1 MSINNKDLLK
11 FLREDAGRPASLKD
25 IGGRFGISKANRAPL
40 LKLLDDL
47 VATGEI
53 VRIKGGRYGVPSK
66 MNLVTGRLQAHPD
79 GFGFVLPDE
88 GGEDVFIRAK
98 GINDAMHG
106 DHVVARV
113 EGQKPGGKRDGSL
126 IRIIER
132 AHKTV
137 IGRYEKGKKF
147 GYVVAEEK
155 RILQDIYIPKS
166 EDMGA
171 SDGDVVLVEITS
183 YPMKNRNPEGLVI
196 QIVGRP
202 DDPEVEIQSII
213 IKHNISSIFPEEV
226 LAEAGSVP
234 DSVNDSDLEG
244 RVDLRGMMTVTIDG
258 ETARDFDDAVSVR
271 REKNGNVRLWVS
283 IADVSHYVKE
293 GSSLDKE
300 AYARSTSVY
309 FPDRCIPMLPERL
322 SNGICSLNPEVD
334 RLTMTAEMEFNKKG
348 ERVDQKFYSSVI
360 KSDFRL
366 TYTSVKKILVDG
378 DETLTKEYEAI
389 LPDLKTME
397 ELCDYLKGFRKE
409 RGCIDFDLPEAQIII
424 DIQGGIEAIVRS
436 ERNLAHMIVE
446 EFMLAANEAVAS
458 FLTRK
463 KIPLLYRIHEEP
475 DSEKLVNFREFIH
488 NFGYSLKGDSPAPKE
503 LQRILGEVSGK
514 PEERTINHVLLRSM
528 KQAVYSPKNIGHF
541 GLASDEYCHFT
552 SPIRRYPDL
561 MIHRAMKLAASKGKG
576 LGKVVE
582 KLAERLPVMGEETSS
597 RERKAMEAERDV
609 VDLKKT
615 QFMLDKV
622 GEDYSGFITGVT
634 SFGLFVELEGLFVEG
649 LVHVS
654 SLGDDYYIY
663 DEKGHSLT
671 GERLKRVFRM
681 GDELKVSVA
690 RVDIDKRQIDF
701 TLLD

>member
-1 MSINNKDLLK
+1 N
-11 FLREDAGRPASLKD
+11 GRASLLT
-25 IGGRFGISKANRAPL
+25 L
-40 LKLLDDL
+40 LNSM
-47 VATGEI
+47 VTSGEI

-66 MNLVTGRLQAHPD
+66 MNLVTGRLQMHPD

-88 GGEDVFIRAK
+88 GGEDVFVRPK
-98 GINDAMHG
+98 GVSFAMHG

-113 EGQKPGGKRDGSL
+113 EGQKPGGKRDGSI
-126 IRIIER
+126 IRVIER
-132 AHKTV
+132 AHKTLV
-137 IGRYEKGKKF
+137 GRYEKGKKF

-155 RILQDIYIPKS
+155 RILQDLYIPKG

-171 SDGDVVLVEITS
+171 KDGDVVLVEITS
-183 YPMKNRNPEGLVI
+183 YPVKNRSPEGLVI
-196 QIVGRP
+196 QVIGRP

-213 IKHNISSIFPEEV
+213 IKHNISAIFPEEA
-226 LAEAGSVP
+226 LAEADGVP
-234 DSVNDSDLEG
+234 DSVSDSDIEG
-244 RVDLRGMMTVTIDG
+244 RVDLRGMTTVTIDG
-258 ETARDFDDAVSVR
+258 ETAKDFDDAVSVR
-271 REKNGNVRLWVS
+271 REKNGNIRLWVS

-293 GSSLDKE
+293 GSPLDKE

-322 SNGICSLNPEVD
+322 SNGICSLNPRVD
-334 RLTMTAEMEFNKKG
+334 RLTMTAEMEFNRKG
-348 ERVDQKFYSSVI
+348 ERVDQSFYSSVI
-360 KSDFRL
+360 RSDFRL
-366 TYTSVKKILVDG
+366 TYTAVKKILLDG
-378 DETLTKEYEAI
+378 DEALTKEYETI
-389 LPDLKTME
+389 LPDLKIME
-397 ELCDYLKGFRKE
+397 ELCDYLKEFRRE

-458 FLTRK
+458 YLTGK
-463 KIPLLYRIHEEP
+463 KMPLLYRIHEEP
-475 DSEKLVNFREFIH
+475 DSEKLANFREFIH
-488 NFGYSLKGDSPAPKE
+488 NFGYTLKGDSPSPKE
-503 LQRILGEVSGK
+503 LQRVLGEVSGR

-528 KQAVYSPKNIGHF
+528 KQAVYSPENIGHF
-541 GLASDEYCHFT
+541 GLASAEYCHFT

-561 MIHRAMKLAASKGKG
+561 MIHRTMKLAASKGKG
-576 LGKVVE
+576 QGKVVE
-582 KLAERLPVMGEETSS
+582 KLAELLPAMGEETSA

-622 GEDYSGFITGVT
+622 GEEYGGFVTGVT

-649 LVHVS
+649 LIHIS

-681 GDELKVSVA
+681 GDELRVGVA

>member
-1 MSINNKDLLK
+1 MSIKKKDLLK
-11 FLREDAGRPASLKD
+11 FLSEDLGRPASLKD
-25 IGGRFGISKANRAPL
+25 IRGRFGVCKSGRASL
-40 LKLLDDL
+40 LTLLNSM
-47 VATGEI
+47 VTSGEI
-53 VRIKGGRYGVPSK
+53 VRIKGGNYGVPAK
-66 MNLVTGRLQAHPD
+66 MNLVTGRLQMHPD

-88 GGEDVFIRAK
+88 GGEDVFVRAK
-98 GINDAMHG
+98 GVDSAMHG

-113 EGQKPGGKRDGSL
+113 EGQKPGGKRDGSI

-132 AHKTV
+132 AHKTLV
-137 IGRYEKGKKF
+137 GRYEKGRKF

-155 RILQDIYIPKS
+155 RILQDVYVPKG

-171 SDGDVVLVEITS
+171 KDGDVVLVEITS
-183 YPMKNRNPEGLVI
+183 YPVKNRSPEGLIIQVI
-196 QIVGRP
+196 GRP

-213 IKHNISSIFPEEV
+213 IKHNISAIFPEEV

-234 DSVNDSDLEG
+234 DSVSASDIEG
-244 RVDLRGMMTVTIDG
+244 RVDLRGMTTVTIDG

-271 REKNGNVRLWVS
+271 REKNGNIRLWVS

-293 GSSLDKE
+293 GSPLDKE

-322 SNGICSLNPEVD
+322 SNGICSLNPRVD
-334 RLTMTAEMEFNKKG
+334 RLTMTAEMEFNKNG
-348 ERVDQKFYSSVI
+348 ERVDQRFYSSVI
-360 KSDFRL
+360 RSDFRL
-366 TYTSVKKILVDG
+366 TYTAVKEILVDG
-378 DETLTKEYEAI
+378 DETLTREYETI

-458 FLTRK
+458 HLTGK

-503 LQRILGEVSGK
+503 LQRILGEVSGR

-541 GLASDEYCHFT
+541 GLASEEYCHFT

-561 MIHRAMKLAASKGKG
+561 MIHRAMKLAAAKGKG
-576 LGKVVE
+576 HGKVVE
-582 KLAERLPVMGEETSS
+582 TLAERLPLMGEETSS

-622 GEDYSGFITGVT
+622 GEEYGGFITGVT

-681 GDELKVSVA
+681 GDELRVSVA
-690 RVDIDKRQIDF
+690 KVDIDKRQIDF